1 MFGLE
6 MLEKDYDM
14 ASPEGK
20 TEFFR
25 EAARRLIG
33 FEDELERN
41 NYIEAVASAYK
52 VSRDSLEKL
61 VTKTAVR
68 AGMAKPV
75 ARPKRGDGAGKPKED
90 GILTSQKALLTW
102 MIEDEKLYGKIS
114 QYIVPEDFT
123 GDIYRTVAELLY
135 EQYEKGELNPAKI
148 LNHFTEEDEHRE
160 AAALFHTKIR
170 QLRTK
175 EEEEQALK
183 DIIHRVKAHSIDVRT
198 MELDPADMAGLQRL
212 MEEKRKLENLKALHI
227 SIDHG

>member
-1 MFGLE
+1 M
-6 MLEKDYDM
+6 
-14 ASPEGK
+14 
-20 TEFFR
+20 
-25 EAARRLIG
+25 
-33 FEDELERN
+33 
-41 NYIEAVASAYK
+41 
-52 VSRDSLEKL
+52 
-61 VTKTAVR
+61 
-68 AGMAKPV
+68 
-75 ARPKRGDGAGKPKED
+75 
-90 GILTSQKALLTW
+90 
-102 MIEDEKLYGKIS
+102 
-114 QYIVPEDFT
+114 
-123 GDIYRTVAELLY
+123 AELLY